1 MDKSAPDEQERNPM
15 MTEQERL
22 KFFQDRDRAIDRT
35 ISRTYSEEY
44 RAWLRS
50 DRTTPAPH
58 TWKAA

>member
-1 MDKSAPDEQERNPM
+1 M